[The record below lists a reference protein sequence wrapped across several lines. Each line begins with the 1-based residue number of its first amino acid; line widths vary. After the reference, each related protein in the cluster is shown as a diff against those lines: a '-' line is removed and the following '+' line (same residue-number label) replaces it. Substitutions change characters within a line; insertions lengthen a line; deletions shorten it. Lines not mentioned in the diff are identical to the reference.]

1 MENTYAWMSLTEI
14 SRIKSMICSNS
25 IIFRII
31 KLLINSPEEPRRVKS
46 KWPAIILA
54 VNRIARVKGR
64 MISLIDSIK
73 TIKGIR
79 IKGVPW
85 GVKWEKKSLKKNQ
98 ILNNIIEIH
107 IERDRDRENL
117 KCLDAVKI

>member
-1 MENTYAWMSLTEI
+1 
-14 SRIKSMICSNS
+14 MICKSS
-25 IIFRII
+25 IIFKII
-31 KLLINSPEEPRRVKS
+31 KLLINNPEDPRRVRS

-64 MISLIDSIK
+64 IINLMDSIK
-73 TIKGIR
+73 TIKGISM
-79 IKGVPW
+79 KGVPW
-85 GVKWEKKSLKKNQ
+85 GVRWEKKSLKKNQ

-107 IERDRDRENL
+107 IERDRERENL